1 MTGLV
6 AVEMGAARRAQLLAA
21 VTMVV
26 APVLV
31 ISRHLLSTTV
41 FDILVWA
48 VPAWLFARWLRTRR
62 DRLRITIAYDISR
75 DDQINGRYAP
85 DSFPEENHNPFSD
98 LNDFINVNS
107 TSRMKRIA
115 GIDQAELINNGPST
129 TGQQSPLISAM
140 LTPRSSHGRRSK
152 CEPVRSS
159 CPLSRGR

>member
-1 MTGLV
+1 MTGLI
-6 AVEMGAARRAQLLAA
+6 AVEMGAARRAQVLAA
-21 VTMVV
+21 VTMAV

-31 ISRHLLSTTV
+31 ISGHLLSTTV

-129 TGQQSPLISAM
+129 TGRVQPVVAFDLGGSVGQDS
-140 LTPRSSHGRRSK
+140 RRAFDVDLVGS
-152 CEPVRSS
+152 
-159 CPLSRGR
+159 